1 MDRGEKRVPVRS
13 QDASGVVLWIQDI
26 VRQARLA
33 WRLMRD
39 SRVPSWTK
47 LIPPAALLYV
57 LFPIDIIPDF
67 VAGLGQLDDIA
78 VVLIGVKLFIE
89 LSPREVVQEHLAAL
103 GARVREWRVV
113 DEPHSENIV
122 IEGEL
127 SAPGAGQ
134 PPSDQD

>member
-1 MDRGEKRVPVRS
+1 M
-13 QDASGVVLWIQDI
+13 WIQDI

-39 SRVPSWTK
+39 SRVPTWTK

-57 LFPIDIIPDF
+57 LFPIDIIPDL

-89 LSPREVVQEHLAAL
+89 LSPREVVHEHLAAL

-127 SAPGAGQ
+127 DAPEADSD
-134 PPSDQD
+134 PPAPD